1 MKHLVNLLVGIG
13 SVLSAF
19 GTAPMYHKPASAD
32 RAKDLRNIRS
42 DFRSAGT
49 SLTKATNKA
58 ERKYGAIDHSA
69 T

>member
-32 RAKDLRNIRS
+32 RAKDLRNIRG
-42 DFRSAGT
+42 DLGAAGT
-49 SLTKATNKA
+49 SLTKATKKA
-58 ERKYGAIDHSA
+58 ERKYGAINHRA